1 MQKTAQCSKLP
12 KVAIYVASFDG
23 YSDLWPPF
31 FHLFWKFWPD
41 CPYDVFLGTNSRSFS
56 DKRVTVLHAPD
67 TTSWSDRLHVH
78 LNQLDHDY
86 VIMMLD
92 DWFLHAPVM
101 NADMERLV
109 SIADVVRAHCIRLV
123 PDPKPSRA
131 LGGIPEIGFMN
142 VGVQNRTS
150 THATIWRRTSLL
162 ELVRPGESLWEF
174 EVYGAARSNIWAG
187 AVFSVWT
194 APINYFGAVDA
205 GKFTRSAARYL
216 ANEKIVYNQDASRKI
231 KTLREQLKHTFRNRM
246 FDVLRL
252 FLSHRARQRL
262 RLLLYGQDAYSI
274 RK

>member
-1 MQKTAQCSKLP
+1 MRQNAQEAKSP

-31 FHLFWKFWPD
+31 FELFWRFWRD
-41 CPYDVFLGTNSRSFS
+41 CPYDVFLGANSKSFP
-56 DKRVTVLHAPD
+56 DERVTVLHASE
-67 TTSWSDRLHVH
+67 TANWSDRVQEH
-78 LNQLDHDY
+78 LSQIDHTY
-86 VIMMLD
+86 VITMLD
-92 DWFLHAPVM
+92 DWFLHAPVK
-101 NADMERLV
+101 NSDLERLV
-109 SIADVVRAHCIRLV
+109 AIADIVRAHSIRLV

-131 LGGIPEIGFMN
+131 LGGIPEIGLMN
-142 VGVQNRTS
+142 VGIQNRTS

-187 AVFSVWT
+187 GVFSVWT
-194 APINYFGAVDA
+194 APIKYFGAVDA

-216 ANEKIVYNQDASRKI
+216 DNEKVTYNQDASREV
-231 KTLREQLKHTFRNRM
+231 KTFSEQFKHTIRNRV

-252 FLSHRARQRL
+252 FLSHRARQRI
-262 RLLLYGQDAYSI
+262 RLVLYARDAYSL